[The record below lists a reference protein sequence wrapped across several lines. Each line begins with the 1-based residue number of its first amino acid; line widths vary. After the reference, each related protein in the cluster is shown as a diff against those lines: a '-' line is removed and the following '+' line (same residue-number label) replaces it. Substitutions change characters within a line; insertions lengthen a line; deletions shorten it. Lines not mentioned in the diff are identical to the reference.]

1 MQARRASGCQ
11 HVVMTDSTRIAP
23 MRIWPFLVF
32 IGLVNLG
39 IGIALVV
46 WPSATLAVVAILVGL
61 QLLVAGILQLFMGVV
76 GPDDDGRW
84 MVIFV
89 GLLGVVAGLVV
100 MREPL
105 RVIELVVVVVGV
117 FWVVSGIVRLAVAAA
132 GSLPSRS
139 RTALDGLVS
148 VAAGALVLAW
158 PDPTLR
164 VVVLLVGI
172 LAIVRGLVTLALAME
187 ARKAETA

>member
-1 MQARRASGCQ
+1 
-11 HVVMTDSTRIAP
+11 MTDSTRIAP

-32 IGLVNLG
+32 IGLVNLA
-39 IGIALVV
+39 IGIALLV
-46 WPSATLAVVAILVGL
+46 WPSATLTVLAILVGL
-61 QLLVAGILQLFMGVV
+61 QLLVAGVLQLFMGVV
-76 GPDDDGRW
+76 GPDDGSRW

-89 GLLGVVAGLVV
+89 GLLGVVAGLLV

-117 FWVVSGIVRLAVAAA
+117 FWVVSGLVRLAVAAA
-132 GSLPSRS
+132 GAVPSRS

-148 VAAGALVLAW
+148 VGAGALVLAW

-172 LAIVRGLVTLALAME
+172 LAIVRGLVMLALAME
-187 ARKAETA
+187 ARSAETV